1 MKKLLFLSALLI
13 FACSSGGDSDN
24 NEIGNLEYL
33 GTYRGNIDVFLNGTY
48 HSTLND
54 HQMTFVSIQNSNQ
67 VNIIGN
73 LIMTSNCTFDQDGFV
88 IPETIPVT
96 TEFFY
101 ALEYGSGILNGNSL
115 EIELYQDQINSTTG
129 NVQGTGF
136 WTGTLEKI

>member
-1 MKKLLFLSALLI
+1 MKKLLLLSALLI

-33 GTYRGNIDVFLNGTY
+33 GTYMGNIDVFLNGTY
-48 HSTLND
+48 HSTLNN

-73 LIMTSNCTFDQDGFV
+73 LIMTSNCTFDQNGFV
-88 IPETIPVT
+88 ISETIPVT
-96 TEFFY
+96 TELFY

-129 NVQGTGF
+129 NVQATGF

>member
-1 MKKLLFLSALLI
+1 MKKLLLLSALLI

-48 HSTLND
+48 HSTLNN

-73 LIMTSNCTFDQDGFV
+73 LIMTSNCTFDQNGFV
-88 IPETIPVT
+88 ISETIPVT
-96 TEFFY
+96 TELFY